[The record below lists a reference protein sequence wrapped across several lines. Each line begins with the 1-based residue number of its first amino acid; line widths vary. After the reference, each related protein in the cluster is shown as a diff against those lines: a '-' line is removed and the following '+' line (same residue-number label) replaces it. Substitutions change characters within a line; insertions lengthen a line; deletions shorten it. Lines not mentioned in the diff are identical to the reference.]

1 MPGPR
6 RQEIPPGT
14 RFNNYTVLSEG
25 PTQAKGRK
33 RFFHCRC
40 DCGFETLV
48 RLDQLGLSESCIR
61 CSKKYD
67 HIYKQAP
74 NAPRDIKAT
83 HAWEMWNNML
93 CRERDRGVLVCDE
106 WHDFANFLPWYLEV
120 SGLPLSDVLRGRNGV
135 LSFFRADR
143 INKEREWS
151 PENFSVTKFVTER
164 ARDKPTYRYWNELRQ
179 QELLTDD
186 HLSYKAFV
194 NAFGIKLP
202 YWFLVRRDL
211 TKPHSTTNSFWKKK
225 NVRRDGPSREEHS
238 IQSGAVH

>member
-1 MPGPR
+1 MPGPPR
-6 RQEIPPGT
+6 REIPPGT
-14 RFNNYTVLSEG
+14 RYNNFTVLSEG
-25 PTQAKGRK
+25 PTVAKGRK

-40 DCGFETLV
+40 DCGFESLV
-48 RLDQLGLSESCIR
+48 RLDRLGLTKSCIR

-67 HIYKQAP
+67 YLYKQHP
-74 NAPRDIKAT
+74 DLPRDIRKS
-83 HAWEMWNNML
+83 HAWEMWNNMI
-93 CRERDRGVLVCDE
+93 CRERDRGVMVCDA
-106 WHDFANFLPWYLEV
+106 WHDFANYLPWYLEV
-120 SGLPLSDVLRGRNGV
+120 TGLPLSDVLRGRNGV

-143 INKEREWS
+143 INKEAEWS

-179 QELLTDD
+179 QELLPEEL
-186 HLSYKAFV
+186 LSYKAFV
-194 NAFGIKLP
+194 NSFGIKLP

-238 IQSGAVH
+238 IQPGAVH

>member
-1 MPGPR
+1 MAPQRREYPR
-6 RQEIPPGT
+6 GS
-14 RFNNYTVLSEG
+14 RFNNYTVIEEVYK
-25 PTQAKGRK
+25 PNK
-33 RFFHCRC
+33 RRHRYFRCSC
-40 DCGFETLV
+40 DCGNERIV
-48 RLDQLGLSESCIR
+48 RVDHLGLTLSCIQ
-61 CSKKYD
+61 CSKKYNYL
-67 HIYKQAP
+67 YKQHP
-74 NAPRDIKAT
+74 DVPRNIQAS

-93 CRERDRGVLVCDE
+93 SVERERGVLVCNE

-120 SGLPLSDVLRGRNGV
+120 TGLPLSDVLRGRNGV

-151 PENFSVTKFVTER
+151 PENFSVTKFITER

-225 NVRRDGPSREEHS
+225 NVRRDSPSREEHS
-238 IQSGAVH
+238 IQPGAVH